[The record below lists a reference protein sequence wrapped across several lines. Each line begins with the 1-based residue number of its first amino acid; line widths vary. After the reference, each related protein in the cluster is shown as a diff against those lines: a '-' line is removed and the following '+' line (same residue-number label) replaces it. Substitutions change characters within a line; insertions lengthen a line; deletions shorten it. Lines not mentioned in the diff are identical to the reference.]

1 MEHNGCVHLQVKT
14 PAITISGISDT
25 GRMRSENQDAIYLD
39 EAGKFMLLADGM
51 GGHER
56 GAEASQTTL
65 TVMKEYFH
73 PDVVSAEL
81 GDITEGS
88 GVPAEV
94 VCLMSLVDEAVNKA
108 NTVLYERNQKEK
120 LQRFMGTTVVGLI
133 FTEEGS
139 ALWFHVGDSRLYR
152 WRGGD
157 LKCLT
162 KDHSAYAEW
171 VRKGREGA
179 EPGKNVV
186 TRAIGP
192 NPGVIAE
199 TLYEKWEPDD
209 TYFMCS
215 DGLTDLLSDE
225 LIADIIKGGED
236 VDSIA
241 LQLIDGANDAGGK
254 DNVSVVVCRV

>member
-1 MEHNGCVHLQVKT
+1 MEHDGRVHLQVKT
-14 PAITISGISDT
+14 PSIAISGISDT
-25 GRMRSENQDAIYLD
+25 GRMRSENQDSIFVD
-39 EAGKFMLLADGM
+39 EAGKFILLADGM

-65 TVMKEYFH
+65 SVMKEYFH
-73 PDVVSAEL
+73 PDVISAEL
-81 GDITEGS
+81 VDITEGS
-88 GVPAEV
+88 GVPAEI
-94 VCLMSLVDEAVNKA
+94 VCLTSLVDEAVTKA
-108 NTVLYERNQKEK
+108 NTVLYDRNQKER

-133 FTEEGS
+133 FTGEGS

-152 WRGGD
+152 WRQGD

-171 VRKGREGA
+171 VRKGREGT

-192 NPGVIAE
+192 NPAVSAE
-199 TLYEKWEPDD
+199 TLYEKWEPED

-215 DGLTDLLSDE
+215 DGLTDLVSDE
-225 LIADIIKGGED
+225 QIMEIIKSEED
-236 VDSIA
+236 VDAIA
-241 LQLIDGANDAGGK
+241 TRLIDAANDAGGK
-254 DNVSVVVCRV
+254 DNVSVIVCKV